1 MSVITDNDCFYLANL
16 EDRFS
21 SVRMNHIAIAGA
33 VGSLLSLGAQA
44 QSQANNNWDLA
55 RIYNSST
62 AVFYGEVLR
71 TVPEP
76 LFRTGVSGVHV
87 QDIRSVE
94 LPLQELIWEQGTH
107 FTLTVVEGFKGTS
120 AEQFECYRA
129 DQSPD
134 LWTYLE
140 NAAGDVLLAPPIAL
154 DPLLLNLSQTN
165 RGLFFIRDYLGSTI
179 PVLYR
184 VRMGQRAEDD
194 IRLLRIHQS
203 ADDVSLERILQQQQ
217 IQIKFEAEQAAVAF
231 KVFEDEY
238 YQIIRARE
246 LAIRQS
252 LLEDLVVRM
261 GYDGRWSY
269 YACKERYIAQH
280 GAYLAEGELPSLP
293 IDQIEILWKMASEE
307 LAKIDVILQARAK

>member
-1 MSVITDNDCFYLANL
+1 
-16 EDRFS
+16 
-21 SVRMNHIAIAGA
+21 MNRIAMMAII
-33 VGSLLSLGAQA
+33 SLLPNLGAGSQLQA
-44 QSQANNNWDLA
+44 DDTWDLA
-55 RIYNSST
+55 RVFNSAT

-87 QDIRSVE
+87 QDIRPAE

-107 FTLTVVEGFKGTS
+107 FTLTVIEGFKGIS
-120 AEQFECYRA
+120 AEQFECYRSNQA
-129 DQSPD
+129 PD

-140 NAAGDVLLAPPIAL
+140 NTAGDVFLSPPVAL

-194 IRLLRIHQS
+194 RALLRIHQS
-203 ADDVSLERILQQQQ
+203 AGDIPLEQILQQYRRQLA
-217 IQIKFEAEQAAVAF
+217 IEAEQAAAAF

-238 YQIIRARE
+238 YQIIRTRE
-246 LAIRQS
+246 LAIRRS

-269 YACKERYIAQH
+269 YAFKERYIAQH
-280 GAYLAEGELPSLP
+280 GAYLAAEESPSVP
-293 IDQIEILWKMASEE
+293 SDQTEMLWKMASEE

>member
-1 MSVITDNDCFYLANL
+1 
-16 EDRFS
+16 
-21 SVRMNHIAIAGA
+21 MNRIAMMAII
-33 VGSLLSLGAQA
+33 SLLPNLGAESQL
-44 QSQANNNWDLA
+44 QANNTWDLA
-55 RIYNSST
+55 RVFNSST

-87 QDIRSVE
+87 QDIRPAE

-107 FTLTVVEGFKGTS
+107 FTLTVIEGFKGIS
-120 AEQFECYRA
+120 AEQFECYRS
-129 DQSPD
+129 DQAPD

-140 NAAGDVLLAPPIAL
+140 NAAGDVFLSPPVAL

-165 RGLFFIRDYLGSTI
+165 RGLFFIRNYLGSTI

-194 IRLLRIHQS
+194 RALLRIHQS
-203 ADDVSLERILQQQQ
+203 AGDIPLEQILQQYRRQLA
-217 IQIKFEAEQAAVAF
+217 IEAEQAAVAF

-238 YQIIRARE
+238 YQIIRTRE
-246 LAIRQS
+246 LAIRRS

-269 YACKERYIAQH
+269 YAFKERYIAQH
-280 GAYLAEGELPSLP
+280 GAYLAAEELPSVSS
-293 IDQIEILWKMASEE
+293 DQTEILWKMASEE